1 MQWGKPKKQDKK
13 KIVDK
18 LRRYLNGDDLIE
30 EIMPLSNGLAVL
42 SLDELNKL
50 RTLKAYKDK
59 YGLEPI
65 EGFEIIH
72 DGVTI
77 SYIEA
82 AAIAAKVKGAVA
94 VIPDNGR
101 GTPNPIEYMNN
112 NGVMLWVE
120 ERTYDDDLTNYKPC
134 KKTFPDPEIEG
145 VSYSN
150 PLNLPIIESSE
161 VSGQSDNIE
170 PEAHH
175 KPVMSSQELQ
185 ARQVVDRSKQ
195 FLKDKLDEFTK
206 QEKVDLAF
214 RDKALLWKKWQ
225 SSSPY
230 LD

>member
-1 MQWGKPKKQDKK
+1 MHWGKPKKQDKR

-65 EGFEIIH
+65 EGFEIVH

-77 SYIEA
+77 TYIEA

-112 NGVMLWVE
+112 NGVILWAE
-120 ERTYDDDLTNYKPC
+120 ERTY
-134 KKTFPDPEIEG
+134 PDPEIPG
-145 VSYSN
+145 IRYNN
-150 PLNLPIIESSE
+150 PANVPSTLRRVDLNEISDSSD
-161 VSGQSDNIE
+161 VSGHSDKIKTDARNE
-170 PEAHH
+170 
-175 KPVMSSQELQ
+175 PVMSSQALQ

-195 FLKDKLDEFTK
+195 YLKDKLDEFAK